1 MDGAKASAL
10 NAGSIGSATLDDLPL
25 GNRSPTAPRSRPV
38 DGSTNRFLRCLAKPG
53 LGNESTRSSGL
64 RTRGG
69 DGNQA
74 WRPRPCPRALARPT
88 RAVPT
93 HSGIRISSTRSWR
106 PKPSTASRPPEATA
120 KPPCGAECGGIAGS
134 KSHHW
139 LSGSDS
145 PCPLGSTLARCVQT
159 HQPGMQRH
167 QFDRSSNQGSSSAS
181 SGPRQPWGWPRRTE
195 MPPAPNAWQHSQTVQ

>member
-10 NAGSIGSATLDDLPL
+10 NAGSICSATLDDLPL
-25 GNRSPTAPRSRPV
+25 GDRSPTAQRSRPV
-38 DGSTNRFLRCLAKPG
+38 DGCTNGLLRRLAKSG
-53 LGNESTRSSGL
+53 LGNEPARSGGPRTRSGNGHQAGRPKPCPKALERPAQTIPTFSCIRIGSTRS
-64 RTRGG
+64 RG
-69 DGNQA
+69 
-74 WRPRPCPRALARPT
+74 
-88 RAVPT
+88 
-93 HSGIRISSTRSWR
+93 

-195 MPPAPNAWQHSQTVQ
+195 MPPARNAWQHSQTVQ